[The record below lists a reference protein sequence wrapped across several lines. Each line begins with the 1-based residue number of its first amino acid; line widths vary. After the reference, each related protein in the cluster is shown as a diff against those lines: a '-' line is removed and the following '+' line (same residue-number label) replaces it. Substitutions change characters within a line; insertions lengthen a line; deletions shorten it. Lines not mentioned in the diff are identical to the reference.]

1 MKKVCVIGGGPAG
14 LIAAGRAAEM
24 GADVVLIEKN
34 TRLGVKLLITGKGR
48 CNITN
53 VESDLQFLTEKY
65 GKNGKFLFSSFS
77 RFGVND
83 IVDFFESAGVRTK
96 VERGG
101 RVFPVSNRSSDVL
114 TALKEYVNSG
124 QVKILRTSE
133 VVKIVHRE
141 DKVSKILL
149 ENGQSVVADN
159 YIICTGGKSYP
170 ETGSD
175 GSVYKLLSRLGH
187 QVNRPTPSLVP
198 VICQDK
204 IVKQLEGLSL
214 KNVDI
219 SIWQNRKKKASRFGE
234 AVFTSNGMSGPII
247 LDMSKEANELL
258 KTGDVKLIID
268 FKPALTEAALDK
280 RVLRDFKELNNKM
293 FKNSLDQ
300 LLPKKLIPVVVHLS
314 KIDENKKVN
323 LISKEERKKLVKL
336 LKSFELKL
344 IRIGGFD
351 KAIVTSG
358 GVELKEVDPKTM
370 KSKVISNLYLAGE
383 VLDLDGPTGG
393 YNLQVAWSTGYV
405 AGDSAAE

>member
-14 LIAAGRAAEM
+14 LMAAGRAAEM
-24 GADVVLIEKN
+24 GADVVLLEKN

-77 RFGVND
+77 KFGVND
-83 IVDFFESAGVRTK
+83 VVDFFETAGVKTK

-114 TALKEYVNSG
+114 IALKKYIEAG
-124 QVKILRTSE
+124 QVRVLRTAE

-141 DKVSKILL
+141 KRVAKLLL
-149 ENGQSVVADN
+149 ESGKSIVADN
-159 YIICTGGKSYP
+159 YIVCTGGKSYP
-170 ETGSD
+170 ETGST
-175 GSVYKLLSRLGH
+175 GEIYKLLTHLGH
-187 QVNRPTPSLVP
+187 RVNKPTPSLVP
-198 VICQDK
+198 VICQDRF
-204 IVKQLEGLSL
+204 IKQLEGLSL
-214 KNVDI
+214 KNVEI
-219 SIWQNRKKKASRFGE
+219 SIWQDRKKKTSRFGE
-234 AVFTSNGMSGPII
+234 AIFTADGMSGPII
-247 LDMSKEANELL
+247 LDMSKEANQLL
-258 KTGDVKLIID
+258 KNGDVKLVID
-268 FKPALTEAALDK
+268 FKPALSEQALDK
-280 RVLRDFKELNNKM
+280 RVLRDFQELNNKM

-300 LLPKKLIPVVVHLS
+300 LLPKKLIPVVVRLS
-314 KIDENKKVN
+314 KIDEDKKVN
-323 LISKEERKKLVKL
+323 SISKEERKKLVKL

-344 IRIGGFD
+344 IKVGGFD

-370 KSKVISNLYLAGE
+370 QSKIIPNLYLAGE

-405 AGDSAAE
+405 AGDSV